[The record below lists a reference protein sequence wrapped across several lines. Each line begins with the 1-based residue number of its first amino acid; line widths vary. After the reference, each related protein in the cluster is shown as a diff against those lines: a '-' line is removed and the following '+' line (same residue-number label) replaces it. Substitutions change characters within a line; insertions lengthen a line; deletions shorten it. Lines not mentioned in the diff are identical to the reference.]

1 VRADRL
7 LAILLLLHAHEQL
20 TTPQL
25 AGQLAVSA
33 RTIHRDLEALAA
45 AGIPVYAERGR
56 SGGWRLLEGYRAQI
70 PALSASELAMLSV
83 LGASD
88 TLAAVDLGGSLQQ
101 ALRKL
106 SAALP
111 GLQQEAAQIAGRLH
125 IEAGNWFQS
134 DEQLPWLGTVQQAVW
149 HNHVLHLEYTRA
161 DGSRGSR
168 EVEPYGLVVQAGIW
182 YLLAQT
188 ADGRRVFR
196 VGRIRCARLAGA
208 GFQRPTD
215 FDLAADW
222 RAMRA
227 RFLAHSSRY
236 RVELLVEA
244 PLLPMVRRIL
254 NWPHEFA
261 VAAASDGRM
270 RIELSF
276 DSLEIARFCTLGCG
290 MLVEVVAPGE
300 LREALREAVR
310 AMAEQYGAETG

>member
-1 VRADRL
+1 L

-56 SGGWRLLEGYRAQI
+56 QGGWRLLEGYRAQI

-88 TLAAVDLGGSLQQ
+88 MLAAVDLGGSLQQ

-111 GLQQEAAQIAGRLH
+111 GVQQEAAQIAGRLH

-134 DEQLPWLGTVQQAVW
+134 GEQLPWLGTVQQAIW
-149 HNHVLHLEYTRA
+149 QDQVLHLEYSRA

-188 ADGRRVFR
+188 TDGMRVFR
-196 VGRIRCARLAGA
+196 VGRIQAARPTGA
-208 GFQRPTD
+208 VFQRPAD
-215 FDLAADW
+215 FDLAAAW

-227 RFLAHSSRY
+227 QFLAQSSRY
-236 RVELLVEA
+236 RVTLLVEA
-244 PLLPMVRRIL
+244 PLLPLVRRIL
-254 NWPHEFA
+254 NWPHEF
-261 VAAASDGRM
+261 VVGTAADGRM

-276 DSLEIARFCTLGCG
+276 DNLEIARFCTLGCG
-290 MLVEVVAPGE
+290 TLVEVVSPAE
-300 LREALREAVR
+300 LRAALREAAR
-310 AMAEQYGAETG
+310 AMADQYGVEAS